1 MPQILPQIYTVIV
14 YICIGKLRD
23 LPYIFAVIHGTPIY
37 LHVHLLEY
45 VLDEGGDEND
55 EDTARPVQAQ
65 VDRRDGYYPT
75 IRVADPDL

>member
-1 MPQILPQIYTVIV
+1 MRE
-14 YICIGKLRD
+14 KHD
-23 LPYIFAVIHGTPIY
+23 HGGVSLNEKSRTGAEDDKTTY
-37 LHVHLLEY
+37 LNVHLLEY

-75 IRVADPDL
+75 IRSVDLDL